1 MRKAIRLFMAASFL
15 CLLTTGVVQAR
26 EMIQGEN
33 CTIAADRVVE
43 GTLFTLCQNL
53 QIAGRVEGNLIGIA
67 LRASISGE
75 ISQNVYLAGLE
86 LDVTG
91 IIQRDLHYVGL
102 TMNVLGPQAQPI
114 RGQVVFAALSSQL
127 SVDVHLPG
135 QATGIG
141 YQFIVNGTIGGEV
154 SYWGSAFVLNSRI
167 NGDVYANVGNPE
179 SDASDLE
186 TLLLPLDIELKAAVP
201 GMTIDRN
208 GRIDGDLSYVGP
220 VEGTILGTVTGE
232 VHYQST
238 TPAIIQTVPDEGALN
253 HFLDRFLRECAV
265 LFTVGLLGLA
275 LASGPFQAPLNAV
288 RWRPFSSFVIGM
300 LFFILSFP
308 LALMLL
314 LLTAIIILILALLQ
328 LEGVLLVAASLLALI
343 DFGVIGV
350 FYFTA
355 IFVAR
360 AVIALGA
367 GRLILRSLLRQE
379 SPDRMRVISLATGVV
394 ALSILSSLPV
404 IGFVFNAGALFL
416 GLGAIAT
423 VTADWLYSFRA
434 HNYADVRSPVSN
446 GDVLP
451 GDTGSIEGVAG
462 GSPVA
467 TEAPRLPASRDLGL
481 ANLPQGFD
489 PDFFFSDD

>member
-1 MRKAIRLFMAASFL
+1 MRKAFRLFMAATLL

-33 CTIAADRVVE
+33 CRIAADRVVE
-43 GTLFTLCQNL
+43 GSLFTFCQNL
-53 QIAGRVEGNLIGIA
+53 QIEGRVEGNLIGIA

-91 IIQRDLHYVGL
+91 TIQRDLHYVGL
-102 TMNVLGPQAQPI
+102 TINVLGTRAQPI
-114 RGQVVFAALSSQL
+114 RGQLIFAALSSQ
-127 SVDVHLPG
+127 VAAGAHIPHQVI
-135 QATGIG
+135 GIG
-141 YQFIVNGTIGGEV
+141 YQFIVNGRIDGEV
-154 SYWGSAFVLNSRI
+154 SYWGSAFALNNTI
-167 NGDVYANVGNPE
+167 KGDVYASVGNPE

-201 GMTIDRN
+201 GLTIDRN
-208 GRIDGDLSYVGP
+208 GRIDGDLSYSGP
-220 VEGTILGTVTGE
+220 VEGKFLGNVTGE
-232 VHYQST
+232 VQYNST
-238 TPAIIQTVPDEGALN
+238 RPAIIQTVPDEGALK
-253 HFLDRFLRECAV
+253 HFLDRFLREIAV

-275 LASGPFQAPLNAV
+275 LASNPFQSPLTAV

-300 LFFILSFP
+300 LLFILSFP
-308 LALMLL
+308 IALMLL

-328 LEGVLLVAASLLALI
+328 LEGVLIVAASLLALI

-360 AVIALGA
+360 AVIAMGA
-367 GRLILRSLLRQE
+367 GRLILRFVFGQE
-379 SPDRMRVISLATGVV
+379 SPNRMRVISLATGVI
-394 ALSILSSLPV
+394 ALAVLTSLPV
-404 IGFVFNAGALFL
+404 VGFVFNAGALFL
-416 GLGAIAT
+416 GLGASAI
-423 VTADWLYSFRA
+423 VTADWLHSLRA
-434 HNYADVRSPVSN
+434 DNYASTGPPIVNR
-446 GDVLP
+446 GDADDAIQ
-451 GDTGSIEGVAG
+451 DTGDSE
-462 GSPVA
+462 
-467 TEAPRLPASRDLGL
+467 TLTKAPMLPSGRELGL